1 MKKIINRK
9 SYDTERAK
17 KVGYVED
24 NFQMVIRVLYE
35 KNNGEKFIHYI
46 NHNLH
51 PQYITETVIDEDY
64 NLICRE
70 DVGDGWEMILPIN
83 DNTMPIWE
91 KWIDKSD
98 ARKEYLEECMANFPK
113 SGGYAFWALEYQEY
127 V

>member
-9 SYDTERAK
+9 CYDTNRAK
-17 KVGYVED
+17 KVGYIED
-24 NFQMVIRVLYE
+24 NFKMVIRVLYE

-70 DVGDGWEMILPIN
+70 DVGDGWDMILPITN
-83 DNTMPIWE
+83 ETMPIFDEWME
-91 KWIDKSD
+91 KSE
-98 ARKEYLEECMANFPK
+98 ARKEYLEDCLLNHKK
-113 SGGYAFWALEYQEY
+113 SAGYAFWLAEYENY